1 MNKYKD
7 SRGVQLQLE
16 GHERDSFINLV
27 KEVARE
33 ATNMVMRG
41 DDPETIKQ
49 FLTVNFGLQ
58 DELETTA

>member
-16 GHERDSFINLV
+16 GHERDDFVNLV

-33 ATNMVMRG
+33 AINMVTRG